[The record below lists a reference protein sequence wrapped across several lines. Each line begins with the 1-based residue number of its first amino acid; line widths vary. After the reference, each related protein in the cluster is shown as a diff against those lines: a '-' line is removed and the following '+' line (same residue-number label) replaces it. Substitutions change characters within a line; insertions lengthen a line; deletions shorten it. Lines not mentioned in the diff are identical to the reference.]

1 MKLFLLGLLFS
12 LSAQAV
18 EVEVITLKGSATY
31 NGQTLAQNQT
41 LNAPGELAVGDKSYL
56 KLKYKDNG
64 TTVAFAANSSVKLS
78 LDKVAEAQN
87 VNLLKGYARWMTGK
101 EGVKNPNAGITTK
114 NASMGV
120 RGTNFMAFYNSD
132 LGESE
137 IWVFDGL
144 VEFGNR
150 KNRADFK
157 RVSKNQWGGI
167 GGRFG
172 QKCQDI
178 LTLSPELINKVGS
191 ILPEKL

>member
-1 MKLFLLGLLFS
+1 MKLFILGLIIS
-12 LSAQAV
+12 LSALAV
-18 EVEVITLKGSATY
+18 EVEVVTLKGSATF
-31 NGQTLAQNQT
+31 NGQSLARNQT
-41 LNAPGELAVGDKSYL
+41 LKGPGEVAVGDKSYL
-56 KLKYKDNG
+56 KITYKENG
-64 TTVAFAANSSVKLS
+64 TTVAFAANSSAKLN

-87 VNLLKGYARWMTGK
+87 VNLLKGYARWMSGN
-101 EGVKNPNAGITTK
+101 EGAKNPNAGITTQ
-114 NASMGV
+114 NAAMGV

-150 KNRADFK
+150 KNRADYK
-157 RVSKNQWGGI
+157 RVAKNQWGGI

-178 LTLSPELINKVGS
+178 LTLSPELISKIGS
-191 ILPEKL
+191 ILPENP